1 MGTGLSVKTDG
12 VNRCRRDAV
21 GLQGIVDGGGNGRS
35 IVVNQAVQCQLGMS
49 NGGFNIAVIFGKK
62 PFYDP
67 EVLGHLAGKFP
78 AEKADVANFPI
89 AKLGDDDVNGIER
102 VSGHDAEAAIG
113 FSVIALS
120 SVGGRIEQIS

>member
-49 NGGFNIAVIFGKK
+49 NSGFNIAVIFGKK
-62 PFYDP
+62 PFYSP
-67 EVLGHLAGKFP
+67 ETLGHLAGKLL

-113 FSVIALS
+113 FFGHCVILRRG
-120 SVGGRIEQIS
+120 VE